1 MPNQHQLTLILAV
14 GDLVWDVVVKPDTK
28 LLPGGDTT
36 GQVLLSPG
44 GSAAN
49 TAAWI
54 SRVGGD
60 AGFVGSLGADFFG
73 DAIARDLEGE
83 GVKTWLTRTKER
95 DTGVVLVLVDEQG
108 QRSMVTNQGADFV
121 LRPEDLPLDALAA
134 ARHVHLTAWS
144 LFTDPP
150 RSAALEAARIAQ
162 KHGASVSLDPA
173 SFQMIHEFGR
183 EAFIDLFKDIHIDI
197 LFPNREEGQALT
209 DQEEPEAIANEL
221 RRLFPDALVVL
232 KLDNEGCYVK
242 SQQLSQHCAT
252 AQIQAV
258 DTTGAGDSFNAAF
271 LTCYLASKDAIY
283 AAEKAN
289 SIAGWVVARTGAR
302 PAIDDELRLLQSGIQ
317 TEANKRSVGF

>member
-1 MPNQHQLTLILAV
+1 MPNQHQSTLILAV
-14 GDLVWDVVVKPDTK
+14 GDLVWDVVVKPDSK

-73 DAIARDLEGE
+73 DAIARDLESE

-95 DTGVVLVLVDEQG
+95 DTGVVLVLVDEHG
-108 QRSMVTNQGADFV
+108 QRSMVTNQGADFA
-121 LRPEDLPLDALAA
+121 LRPEDLPRDVLASA
-134 ARHVHLTAWS
+134 SHVHLTAWS

-162 KHGASVSLDPA
+162 QSGATVSLDPA
-173 SFQMIHEFGR
+173 SFQMIQEFGR
-183 EAFIDLFKDIHIDI
+183 EAFIELFKGLQIDI

-209 DQEEPEAIANEL
+209 DQEEPEAIASKLQE
-221 RRLFPDALVVL
+221 LFPNTLVVL

-242 SQQLSQHCAT
+242 SEETGQLCPTHSV
-252 AQIQAV
+252 QAV

-271 LTCYLASKDAIY
+271 LSSYLASKDAIY
-283 AAEKAN
+283 AAQTAN

-302 PAIDDELRLLQSGIQ
+302 PAIDDELRLLQTSIQ
-317 TEANKRSVGF
+317 TETRKRSV

>member
-1 MPNQHQLTLILAV
+1 MPNQHQSTLILAV
-14 GDLVWDVVVKPDTK
+14 GDLVWDVVVKPDSK

-36 GQVLLSPG
+36 GQVMLSPG

-83 GVKTWLTRTKER
+83 GVKAWLTRTKER
-95 DTGVVLVLVDEQG
+95 DTGVVLVLVDEHG
-108 QRSMVTNQGADFV
+108 QRSMVTNQGADFA
-121 LRPEDLPLDALAA
+121 LRPEDLPRDVLATA
-134 ARHVHLTAWS
+134 SHVHLTAWS

-150 RSAALEAARIAQ
+150 RAAALEAARIAQ
-162 KHGASVSLDPA
+162 EHGATVSLDPA
-173 SFQMIHEFGR
+173 SFQMIQEFGR
-183 EAFIDLFKDIHIDI
+183 DAFIELFKGLQIDI

-209 DQEEPEAIANEL
+209 DQDEPEAIANKLQE
-221 RRLFPDALVVL
+221 LFPNTLVVL
-232 KLDNEGCYVK
+232 KLDNDGCYVK
-242 SQQLSQHCAT
+242 SNHAGELCSTQSV
-252 AQIQAV
+252 QAV

-283 AAEKAN
+283 AAQTAN

-302 PAIDDELRLLQSGIQ
+302 PAIDDELRLLQTSIQ
-317 TEANKRSVGF
+317 TETRKRSV

>member
-1 MPNQHQLTLILAV
+1 MPNQHQSTLILAV
-14 GDLVWDVVVKPDTK
+14 GDLVWDVVVKPDSK

-36 GQVLLSPG
+36 GQVMLSPG

-83 GVKTWLTRTKER
+83 GVKAWLTRTKER
-95 DTGVVLVLVDEQG
+95 DTGVVLVLVDEHG
-108 QRSMVTNQGADFV
+108 QRSMVTNQGADFA
-121 LRPEDLPLDALAA
+121 LRPEDLPRDVLATA
-134 ARHVHLTAWS
+134 SHVHLTAWS

-150 RSAALEAARIAQ
+150 RAAALEAARIAQ
-162 KHGASVSLDPA
+162 EHGATVSLDPA
-173 SFQMIHEFGR
+173 SFQMIQEFGR
-183 EAFIDLFKDIHIDI
+183 DAFIELFKGLQIDI

-209 DQEEPEAIANEL
+209 DQDEPEAIANKLQE
-221 RRLFPDALVVL
+221 LFPNTLVVL
-232 KLDNEGCYVK
+232 KLDNDGCYVK
-242 SQQLSQHCAT
+242 SSHAGELCSTQSV
-252 AQIQAV
+252 QAV

-283 AAEKAN
+283 AAQTAN

-302 PAIDDELRLLQSGIQ
+302 PAVDDELRLLQTSIQ
-317 TEANKRSVGF
+317 TETRKRSV